1 MFTGIV
7 QAVGT
12 LRAVHPSGG
21 DWRLSVDA
29 GGLDLSDVRLGDSI
43 AVSGPCLTVV
53 ALDAHGFAADVS
65 VETWERTAYRGLAV
79 GDRVNLEKALLPT
92 TRLGGHLVSGHVDG
106 VAVLR
111 ERRPEGRSER
121 FVLEVPAGLAR
132 YVAEKGSVCLDGV
145 SLTVNGVE
153 GSRFDVNLVPH
164 TLEVTTL
171 GERRPGDPLN
181 LEVDLIAR
189 YLERLVQGAGT
200 ASDEG
205 GLDAGTLARAGFG
218 SLGEG
223 G

>member
-12 LRAVHPSGG
+12 IRSVTPAGG
-21 DWRLSVDA
+21 DWRVWIDA
-29 GGLDLSDVRLGDSI
+29 GDLDLSDVALGDSI

-53 ALDAHGFAADVS
+53 ALDGAGFAADVS
-65 VETWERTAYRGLAV
+65 TETWERTAFGGLGV

-106 VAVLR
+106 LAELR

-121 FVLEVPAGLAR
+121 FTLEVPDHLAR

-145 SLTVNGVE
+145 SLTVNGVS
-153 GSRFDVNLVPH
+153 GARFHVNLVPH
-164 TLEVTTL
+164 TVAHTTL
-171 GERRPGDPLN
+171 GDRRPGDRLN

-189 YLERLVQGAGT
+189 YLERLLHGGEAP
-200 ASDEG
+200 
-205 GLDAGTLARAGFG
+205 GLDPESLVRAGFG
-218 SLGEG
+218 GLGEG

>member
-1 MFTGIV
+1 
-7 QAVGT
+7 
-12 LRAVHPSGG
+12 
-21 DWRLSVDA
+21 
-29 GGLDLSDVRLGDSI
+29 GDSI

-53 ALDAHGFAADVS
+53 DLEGGGFTADVS
-65 VETWERTAYRGLAV
+65 VETWDRTAFREIAA

-121 FVLEVPAGLAR
+121 FVLEAPAGLAR

-145 SLTVNGVE
+145 SLTVNGVA

-164 TLEVTTL
+164 TLEATAL

-189 YLERLVQGAGT
+189 YLERLVQGGKTSAAG
-200 ASDEG
+200 G
-205 GLDAGTLARAGFG
+205 GLDGGSLDRAGFG
-218 SLGEG
+218 TLDEG